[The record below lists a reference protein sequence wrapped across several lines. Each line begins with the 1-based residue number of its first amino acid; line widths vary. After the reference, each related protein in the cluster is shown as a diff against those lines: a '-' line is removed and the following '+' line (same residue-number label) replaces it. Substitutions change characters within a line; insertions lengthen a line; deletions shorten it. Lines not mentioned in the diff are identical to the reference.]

1 MYEALKHNLIFDCDG
16 LHVMLIS
23 VILLWL
29 EYGRILAQSGHTN
42 VTAILM
48 SRSILAQFSFVLSRL
63 CQPNFRHDLSCSIL
77 AGYPAESVEKPS
89 RCIGSF
95 LGSLG

>member
-1 MYEALKHNLIFDCDG
+1 MDEAKHNLICECDG

-42 VTAILM
+42 VTAVLM
-48 SRSILAQFSFVLSRL
+48 SRSILAQFSFVLSRS

-77 AGYPAESVEKPS
+77 AG
-89 RCIGSF
+89 
-95 LGSLG
+95 